1 MRSVLCDRLF
11 TSHGLLFAIYLSSL
25 ANQGAARLN
34 HQQDA
39 LRRGLGINACIN
51 GHPMR
56 GRCVAV
62 GLRARSLRCRACVLC
77 VTDVC
82 TMS

>member
-25 ANQGAARLN
+25 ANPGAARLN

-39 LRRGLGINACIN
+39 LRRGLGIN
-51 GHPMR
+51 GHPMPPVL
-56 GRCVAV
+56 GCA
-62 GLRARSLRCRACVLC
+62 LARSAAVRVFS
-77 VTDVC
+77 V
-82 TMS
+82 